1 MGIVGVGIDLVS
13 IPDFAEQV
21 DQPGTVFA
29 ETFTPGERRD
39 ASDKSSS
46 AARHLAARW
55 AAKEAVIK
63 AWSGSRFAQRPVL
76 PEDIHRDIEV
86 VTDMW
91 GRPRVR
97 LTGAIAEY
105 LADVTIHV
113 SLTHEGDDRGRGRHP
128 GGPVSA
134 SRRRIASKSG
144 FSCDSASARELV
156 ERVRE
161 VLPSVR
167 CDLEELVRIESV
179 WADPDRRDEVHRSA
193 RAVADLLSQAGFD
206 DVRIVSERGA
216 PAVIARYPAPPGA
229 PTVLLYAHHDVQ
241 PEGDRGQWVSPP
253 FEPTER
259 GGRLYGRGTAD
270 DKAGIAT
277 HVAAFW
283 AHGGRPP
290 VGVTVF
296 VEGEE
301 ESGSPS
307 LGRLLAAHRD
317 ALAADVIVI
326 ADSDNWSTDI
336 PALTVSLRGM
346 ADCVVEVATLDHGL
360 HSGLWGGVVP
370 DALTVLVRLL
380 ASLHDDDGN
389 VAVAGMHE
397 STAARVDYPA
407 GRVRAESGLL
417 DGVSE
422 IGTGSV
428 PQRLWA
434 KPAITV
440 IGIDTTSVAA
450 ASNTLIPRARAK
462 ISIRV
467 APGGD
472 ATAHLDAV
480 EAHLRRHAPWGAQVT
495 VTRGEV
501 GQPYAIEA
509 SGPVYDAAR
518 SAFRQAWGAD
528 PIDMG
533 MGGSI
538 PFIAEFAAAFPQ
550 ATILVTG
557 VEDPGTQAHSVNES
571 LHLGV
576 LERAATAEALL
587 LAKLAAIPTGRAE
600 A

>member
-1 MGIVGVGIDLVS
+1 M
-13 IPDFAEQV
+13 
-21 DQPGTVFA
+21 
-29 ETFTPGERRD
+29 
-39 ASDKSSS
+39 
-46 AARHLAARW
+46 
-55 AAKEAVIK
+55 
-63 AWSGSRFAQRPVL
+63 
-76 PEDIHRDIEV
+76 
-86 VTDMW
+86 TD
-91 GRPRVR
+91 
-97 LTGAIAEY
+97 
-105 LADVTIHV
+105 
-113 SLTHEGDDRGRGRHP
+113 
-128 GGPVSA
+128 
-134 SRRRIASKSG
+134 
-144 FSCDSASARELV
+144 LV
-156 ERVRE
+156 ERVRD
-161 VLPSVR
+161 VLPAVR
-167 CDLEELVRIESV
+167 RDLEDLVRIESV
-179 WADPDRRDEVHRSA
+179 WADPTRRDEVQRSA
-193 RAVADLLSQAGFD
+193 QAVAELLSQAGFH
-206 DVRIVSERGA
+206 DVRIVSEGGA
-216 PAVIARYPAPPGA
+216 PAAIAQHPAPPGA

-241 PEGDRGQWVSPP
+241 PEGDRAQWTSPP

-259 GGRLYGRGTAD
+259 NGRLYGRGSAD

-277 HVAAFW
+277 HLAAFR

-326 ADSDNWSTDI
+326 ADSDNWSTEV
-336 PALTVSLRGM
+336 PALTVSLRGV

-360 HSGLWGGVVP
+360 HSGIWGGVVP
-370 DALTVLVRLL
+370 DALSALVRLL
-380 ASLHDDDGN
+380 ASLHDDEGN

-397 STAARVDYPA
+397 LDVAGLRYPSYPPE
-407 GRVRAESGLL
+407 RVRADSGLL

-422 IGTGSV
+422 IGSGSV

-450 ASNTLIPRARAK
+450 SSNTLIPRARAK
-462 ISIRV
+462 VSLRV

-472 ATAHLDAV
+472 AIAHLDAL
-480 EAHLRRHAPWGAQVT
+480 EAHLQKHAPWGAQVT
-495 VTRGEV
+495 VTRGDI
-501 GQPYAIEA
+501 GQPSVIDA

-518 SAFRQAWGAD
+518 AAFRQAWGAD

-538 PFIAEFAAAFPQ
+538 PFIAEFAAAFPH
-550 ATILVTG
+550 AKILVTG
-557 VEDPGTQAHSVNES
+557 VEDPGTQAHSINES

-576 LERAATAEALL
+576 LESAATAEALL
-587 LAKLAAIPTGRAE
+587 LANLGAIPTNRAE